1 MSAFSSGT
9 RVGPYELIAPLG
21 AGGMGEVYRARDSRL
36 GRDVAIK
43 SLPAAFAGDPERLA
57 RFRRE
62 AQTLAALNHPNVAA
76 IYGLDDSG
84 GTPYLVL
91 ELVEGETLAARLGRG
106 PLPPRDALSLGVQVA
121 AAIAAAHERGV
132 VHRDLKP
139 GNVMLSAS
147 GIAKVL
153 DFGLAKSD
161 APLAVEGSLEETPT
175 VTVAAGATVAG
186 AIVGTIAYMSPE
198 QARGYPV
205 DRRSDVWSF
214 GCVLYEAL
222 TGSAAFRGDTP
233 SDLIAKILEREP
245 DWSAIPA
252 AVPPRVKEI
261 LRRCLRKDAEA
272 RPRDLRDVKLELEE
286 VLAGDRRGEPSREKS
301 IAVMPFENQS
311 GPDDEY
317 FADGVTDEILNALA
331 QVEGLRVAAR
341 SSCFAFKG
349 RREDPRTIGEK
360 LEVTTVLEGTV
371 RRSGPRLRIT
381 AQLVNAADGHLMWS
395 ERYDRELTDVFAVQ
409 DEIAGAIAVKLRGA
423 MAAGAE
429 TTKAKVGTKSVEAYE
444 MFLKGRALQYQRG
457 GSVLAAIGWF
467 EKSIALDP
475 NYAEPQ
481 AWLADSWRLLG
492 TYGTS
497 PAHEVMPKSQAAAER
512 ALALDPNS
520 CEALSTLADIEIQY
534 HRHAE
539 KARVLW
545 NRALDVNP
553 RFVRARCER
562 ALWLVGPGEITLDEA
577 LVEMERAAADEPL
590 NPWVAGMRSYAL
602 GFAGKLDEALA
613 ESERALELS
622 PDSFFARYCVVQ
634 SLAWLGRYDE
644 AIARTPS
651 LLAISGRHPWALGT
665 LCWVLAHKGDT
676 EKAAAVFAELEARAR
691 HEFISPFWLAAAAA
705 AVGEKAK
712 AEAFAERA
720 IQDRDPVLTLAW
732 VMPQYREVWN
742 LPRVR
747 ALYESLRS

>member
-1 MSAFSSGT
+1 MSSFAPGS

-62 AQTLAALNHPNVAA
+62 AQTLAALNHPNVGA
-76 IYGLDDSG
+76 IYGLEDSG

-91 ELVEGETLAARLGRG
+91 ELVQGETLAARLGRG
-106 PLPPRDALSLGVQVA
+106 PLPPRDALALGVQVA

-139 GNVMLSAS
+139 GNVMLSES

-161 APLAVEGSLEETPT
+161 APLAVDGSSEDTPT

-222 TGSAAFRGDTP
+222 TGAPAFRGDTP

-245 DWSAIPA
+245 DWSALPA
-252 AVPPRVKEI
+252 AVPPRAKEI

-272 RPRDLRDVKLELEE
+272 RPRDLRDVKIELEE
-286 VLAGDRRGEPSREKS
+286 LLAGDRRGESSRAKS
-301 IAVMPFENQS
+301 IAVLPFENQS

-349 RREDPRTIGEK
+349 RREDPRTIAGK
-360 LEVTTVLEGTV
+360 LDVTTVLEGTV

-381 AQLVNAADGHLMWS
+381 AQLVNAADGYQLWS

-429 TTKAKVGTKSVEAYE
+429 GAKAKAGTKSVEAYE

-457 GSVLAAIGWF
+457 GSVLSAIGWF
-467 EKSIALDP
+467 EKAIALDP

-492 TYGTS
+492 THGTAPS
-497 PAHEVMPKSQAAAER
+497 HEVMPKSQVAAER

-520 CEALSTLADIEIQY
+520 CEALSTLADIQIQY
-534 HRHAE
+534 HRDSE
-539 KARVLW
+539 RARDLW

-562 ALWLVGPGEITLDEA
+562 AMWLVGPGEISLAEA
-577 LVEMERAAADEPL
+577 LVEMEHAAADEPL

-602 GFAGKLDEALA
+602 GFAGKLAEALA
-613 ESERALELS
+613 ESERAVELS
-622 PDSFFARYCVVQ
+622 PDSFFSRYCVVQ
-634 SLAWLGRYDE
+634 SLAWLGRFDE

-665 LCWVLAHKGDT
+665 LCWVLAHRGET
-676 EKAAAVFAELEARAR
+676 EKAAAVFSELEARAR

-712 AEAFAERA
+712 AEEYAERA
-720 IQDRDPVLTLAW
+720 IQERDPVLTLAW
-732 VMPQYREVWN
+732 VMPQYREVWE

-747 ALYESLRS
+747 ELYESLKR